1 MSNNDIWN
9 MCVNLEKSFTE
20 DDNPKDDNSTDDK
33 KTINENNENNEQK
46 CNQCSSQNFVLINNE
61 KMVCDNCGAIG
72 DIIIDYSQ
80 EWRYYGSNDNK
91 RSSDPN
97 RCGMPSNPLFDKP
110 SLSTIILG
118 KGFDK
123 LRKLNSWNGI
133 TYKERRLIEILNM
146 ISEKAKT
153 GKIPQCVVD
162 KAIVLFKNVSDNQIK
177 RGQSLTSIIAACL
190 RLAIKYHSIQ
200 DIDVTRSIN
209 ELAKLFNLDEKK
221 FKEGYNESFEIMFK
235 KDREFIKKIKPTT
248 STDLIARFCAF
259 LNINNEYKQICINVS
274 GKINKLGICQKN
286 NPKSIA
292 VGVIYLISQ
301 IYRLGLTKTLIS
313 NKCETSEVTIT
324 NTYMEMYRFRQFL
337 L

>member
-1 MSNNDIWN
+1 MSAEDIWN
-9 MCVNLEKSFTE
+9 MCSDMESSFDTKEEESVKNEKKDENFITKE
-20 DDNPKDDNSTDDK
+20 KPK
-33 KTINENNENNEQK
+33 
-46 CNQCSSQNFVLINNE
+46 CLQCSSEDFVRINNE
-61 KMVCDNCGAIG
+61 KMACADCGAVG
-72 DIIIDYSQ
+72 DMIIDYAQ

-110 SLSTIILG
+110 SLSTVILG
-118 KGFDK
+118 RGFEK
-123 LRKLNSWNGI
+123 LRKMNSWNGI

-146 ISEKAKT
+146 ISDKAKQ

-162 KAIVLFKNVSDNQIK
+162 KAIVLFKNVSENQIR
-177 RGQSLTSIIAACL
+177 RGQSLTSIIASCL

-221 FKEGYNESFEIMFK
+221 FKEGYNESFEIMFR
-235 KDREFIKKIKPTT
+235 KDREFIKKIRPTRPM
-248 STDLIARFCAF
+248 DLIARFCAF
-259 LNINNEYKQICINVS
+259 LEINDEYKQIAIKASNRV
-274 GKINKLGICQKN
+274 NKLGICQKN

-292 VGVIYLISQ
+292 VGVIYLVSQ

-313 NKCETSEVTIT
+313 AKCGTSEVTIT
-324 NTYMEMYRFRQFL
+324 NTYMEMYRFRKFIL
-337 L
+337 